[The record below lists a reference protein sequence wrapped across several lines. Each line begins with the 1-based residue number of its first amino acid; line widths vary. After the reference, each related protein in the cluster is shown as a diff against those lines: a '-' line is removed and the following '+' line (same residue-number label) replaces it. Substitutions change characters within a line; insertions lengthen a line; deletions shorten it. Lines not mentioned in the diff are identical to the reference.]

1 MPTLSKGWVI
11 AELLGTSVQTSW
23 KFVVPLCLAGGLC
36 LVLYASFE
44 ASEDDRPLSSDDPSL
59 KRMQPFLSSQSFE
72 IGLWTRQKPTGD
84 ETSTAP
90 DMSRSS
96 AEVERLRQ
104 QLLLER
110 SRIAEQ
116 SAEIARLRGSV
127 TPQPAQTVQDFD
139 PTVHIAADTKES
151 DASIPDSLWREP
163 PLLDK
168 EATSSSRLEKDIAAV
183 LDELHQ
189 AKTQKVGGFEA
200 FGSQTSGMSKHMFT
214 AAVSEKVRKLSAMAS
229 EVTPIVR
236 RRRLSLP
243 TSWSGTSTQEL
254 HDLTHLNHLKPP
266 RLEASQHSIETASSS
281 EGVEELILPADIPG
295 TVQEVPAPQAS
306 QPVIDETPLA
316 VIKDGS
322 ACESIPRTL
331 SKKDAKWVQGLD
343 REDAKLNLFERK
355 TEPVDMVGRGMGLVA
370 GADDFHV
377 KVFRSAFHRRCYN
390 IATSSSFEIMTI
402 LLICSSAL
410 QIGFSTNDMAER
422 LVTETASGH
431 RILEVIYCIV
441 FSLELSV
448 RLVAHRLDFFTQ
460 VGWAWN
466 VFDLLLV
473 GFQLVEELLLA
484 LSGPD
489 PRGPLQ
495 QVSPTT
501 LLRIARILRAVRVLR
516 VLRIALMASDLRLL
530 VSCLLYCSRP
540 FFWTFVLLGLMLYIA
555 GIYITQLL
563 LFYRVE
569 SQQGHELEAF
579 FGSVPRSMLSLFEAM
594 TGGVDWD
601 VLVAPLFDLSAVVG
615 VGLVSFFAF
624 AIVGVLNVVTGTFVQ
639 SAIVRAEEVKDVQR
653 AMKARKLFRT
663 LDDNQSGQISY
674 NEILNHTKDHSV
686 QDFFK
691 DLDIEPSEA
700 KFLFDMLDVNQ
711 SGSIDFE
718 EFLNG
723 CIRLQGP
730 AKAIDMLVVTRETR
744 MVYDNLTQNLQ
755 HLRAELTVLSERLLG
770 QWNYDDSPPQTG
782 GSTREALKAVEK
794 ENTITVKAG
803 DREIVLQISKPE
815 TTLEPPSHRPGS
827 EVLETSFVAAQTF
840 NGSGVKHTLDSVN
853 RTRSTALPNVS
864 SSDREHSLLQS
875 ATQHRNGTAKNKDRE
890 KENDGSQIVQE
901 QLGLKANS
909 ESDSEALRA
918 SFLFNIG
925 LISAY
930 LVLFV
935 VFQRWKPLVYL
946 HNTTIQKAPE
956 PHPSWFGVW
965 LSSEEVEEYAG
976 LDSALMIEFCNLGM
990 KICIYLG
997 IPLTVV
1003 CLPVFYVMG
1012 KHPGPNAGICTS
1024 TVQFVPRSSL
1034 DLFSISSL
1042 RCNGLAMRWILAA
1055 TTWIIVWAVQRLLR
1069 QAQKRLGCIEYL
1081 RKFVERRVAWLQQ
1094 RPKPQSST
1102 ILVTNIPPSYRSD
1115 AKLKEYFD
1123 YLFPGGIVERDPD
1136 KRPTIKV
1143 LQDAEA
1149 VDSIDHYTKL
1159 VEHLQRHIEGER
1171 DQIRQADSFDEAEYS
1186 GAAAFVT
1193 FKASRDA
1200 EMALRL
1206 RLEPEGHLFTMEYPP
1221 IPKDVS
1227 YEDLLRSPFQR
1238 QMLYLLGYALIFMVF
1253 LFFFPLIGA
1262 ASSIVNLENL
1272 ERIDFVHRMITSSTW
1287 VQSVMEGIFATL
1299 LLSVFMAFLPST
1311 LHVIIAS
1318 TFTLNSKAQS
1328 QLFLQ
1333 QWYFWF
1339 QVIFVLLVTAI
1350 GTSLWQRFADVLT
1363 SPTSV
1368 VLDLAGSLPNTS
1380 TFYMSY
1386 IILQWSVSVLNIL
1399 RYQNLLKFFAWTAV
1413 SEEARAKELSEPED
1427 PDYYGIGSRSARLN
1441 VVLAIALV
1449 FSLVAPIALWCGF
1462 VYFLINRL
1470 VFSYLVVFA
1479 ETAKPDLGGYFWAQQ
1494 LRHVQ
1499 LTLPIFVVV
1508 MSGCLWTKPYGG
1520 PGIFAL
1526 LSLAEV
1532 GNSTQQVL
1540 ASPRSNFSD
1549 SVSDASGPP
1558 SGPPSGRDSE
1568 KSATQ
1573 ITVRSGQQSIVI
1585 QVRDGSEEVRLPPR
1599 AEDKE
1604 LSLNNTSGA
1613 PMVLP
1618 EVETA
1623 KAVPELP
1630 EPSALPQDTT
1640 LSLSPEGPGPSLRGV
1655 QGIQGAP
1662 ERSLPEEEAA
1672 TTTKGYSAYAN
1683 LAFRT
1688 R

>member
-1 MPTLSKGWVI
+1 MAFGHD
-11 AELLGTSVQTSW
+11 
-23 KFVVPLCLAGGLC
+23 
-36 LVLYASFE
+36 E
-44 ASEDDRPLSSDDPSL
+44 A
-59 KRMQPFLSSQSFE
+59 
-72 IGLWTRQKPTGD
+72 
-84 ETSTAP
+84 
-90 DMSRSS
+90 
-96 AEVERLRQ
+96 
-104 QLLLER
+104 LE
-110 SRIAEQ
+110 S
-116 SAEIARLRGSV
+116 LRGYLQEEFSGV
-127 TPQPAQTVQDFD
+127 
-139 PTVHIAADTKES
+139 
-151 DASIPDSLWREP
+151 R
-163 PLLDK
+163 
-168 EATSSSRLEKDIAAV
+168 RDIAAV

-770 QWNYDDSPPQTG
+770 FSQGSKDSG
-782 GSTREALKAVEK
+782 EA
-794 ENTITVKAG
+794 
-803 DREIVLQISKPE
+803 
-815 TTLEPPSHRPGS
+815 
-827 EVLETSFVAAQTF
+827 
-840 NGSGVKHTLDSVN
+840 
-853 RTRSTALPNVS
+853 
-864 SSDREHSLLQS
+864 
-875 ATQHRNGTAKNKDRE
+875 
-890 KENDGSQIVQE
+890 
-901 QLGLKANS
+901 
-909 ESDSEALRA
+909 
-918 SFLFNIG
+918 
-925 LISAY
+925 
-930 LVLFV
+930 
-935 VFQRWKPLVYL
+935 
-946 HNTTIQKAPE
+946 
-956 PHPSWFGVW
+956 
-965 LSSEEVEEYAG
+965 
-976 LDSALMIEFCNLGM
+976 
-990 KICIYLG
+990 
-997 IPLTVV
+997 
-1003 CLPVFYVMG
+1003 
-1012 KHPGPNAGICTS
+1012 
-1024 TVQFVPRSSL
+1024 
-1034 DLFSISSL
+1034 
-1042 RCNGLAMRWILAA
+1042 
-1055 TTWIIVWAVQRLLR
+1055 
-1069 QAQKRLGCIEYL
+1069 
-1081 RKFVERRVAWLQQ
+1081 
-1094 RPKPQSST
+1094 
-1102 ILVTNIPPSYRSD
+1102 
-1115 AKLKEYFD
+1115 
-1123 YLFPGGIVERDPD
+1123 
-1136 KRPTIKV
+1136 
-1143 LQDAEA
+1143 
-1149 VDSIDHYTKL
+1149 
-1159 VEHLQRHIEGER
+1159 
-1171 DQIRQADSFDEAEYS
+1171 
-1186 GAAAFVT
+1186 
-1193 FKASRDA
+1193 
-1200 EMALRL
+1200 
-1206 RLEPEGHLFTMEYPP
+1206 
-1221 IPKDVS
+1221 
-1227 YEDLLRSPFQR
+1227 
-1238 QMLYLLGYALIFMVF
+1238 
-1253 LFFFPLIGA
+1253 
-1262 ASSIVNLENL
+1262 
-1272 ERIDFVHRMITSSTW
+1272 
-1287 VQSVMEGIFATL
+1287 
-1299 LLSVFMAFLPST
+1299 
-1311 LHVIIAS
+1311 
-1318 TFTLNSKAQS
+1318 
-1328 QLFLQ
+1328 
-1333 QWYFWF
+1333 
-1339 QVIFVLLVTAI
+1339 
-1350 GTSLWQRFADVLT
+1350 
-1363 SPTSV
+1363 
-1368 VLDLAGSLPNTS
+1368 
-1380 TFYMSY
+1380 
-1386 IILQWSVSVLNIL
+1386 
-1399 RYQNLLKFFAWTAV
+1399 
-1413 SEEARAKELSEPED
+1413 
-1427 PDYYGIGSRSARLN
+1427 
-1441 VVLAIALV
+1441 
-1449 FSLVAPIALWCGF
+1449 
-1462 VYFLINRL
+1462 
-1470 VFSYLVVFA
+1470 
-1479 ETAKPDLGGYFWAQQ
+1479 
-1494 LRHVQ
+1494 
-1499 LTLPIFVVV
+1499 
-1508 MSGCLWTKPYGG
+1508 
-1520 PGIFAL
+1520 
-1526 LSLAEV
+1526 
-1532 GNSTQQVL
+1532 
-1540 ASPRSNFSD
+1540 
-1549 SVSDASGPP
+1549 
-1558 SGPPSGRDSE
+1558 
-1568 KSATQ
+1568 
-1573 ITVRSGQQSIVI
+1573 
-1585 QVRDGSEEVRLPPR
+1585 
-1599 AEDKE
+1599 
-1604 LSLNNTSGA
+1604 
-1613 PMVLP
+1613 
-1618 EVETA
+1618 
-1623 KAVPELP
+1623 
-1630 EPSALPQDTT
+1630 
-1640 LSLSPEGPGPSLRGV
+1640 
-1655 QGIQGAP
+1655 
-1662 ERSLPEEEAA
+1662 
-1672 TTTKGYSAYAN
+1672 
-1683 LAFRT
+1683 
-1688 R
+1688 

>member
-1 MPTLSKGWVI
+1 M
-11 AELLGTSVQTSW
+11 
-23 KFVVPLCLAGGLC
+23 
-36 LVLYASFE
+36 
-44 ASEDDRPLSSDDPSL
+44 
-59 KRMQPFLSSQSFE
+59 
-72 IGLWTRQKPTGD
+72 
-84 ETSTAP
+84 
-90 DMSRSS
+90 
-96 AEVERLRQ
+96 
-104 QLLLER
+104 
-110 SRIAEQ
+110 
-116 SAEIARLRGSV
+116 
-127 TPQPAQTVQDFD
+127 
-139 PTVHIAADTKES
+139 
-151 DASIPDSLWREP
+151 
-163 PLLDK
+163 
-168 EATSSSRLEKDIAAV
+168 
-183 LDELHQ
+183 
-189 AKTQKVGGFEA
+189 
-200 FGSQTSGMSKHMFT
+200 
-214 AAVSEKVRKLSAMAS
+214 
-229 EVTPIVR
+229 
-236 RRRLSLP
+236 
-243 TSWSGTSTQEL
+243 
-254 HDLTHLNHLKPP
+254 
-266 RLEASQHSIETASSS
+266 
-281 EGVEELILPADIPG
+281 
-295 TVQEVPAPQAS
+295 
-306 QPVIDETPLA
+306 
-316 VIKDGS
+316 
-322 ACESIPRTL
+322 
-331 SKKDAKWVQGLD
+331 
-343 REDAKLNLFERK
+343 
-355 TEPVDMVGRGMGLVA
+355 
-370 GADDFHV
+370 
-377 KVFRSAFHRRCYN
+377 
-390 IATSSSFEIMTI
+390 
-402 LLICSSAL
+402 
-410 QIGFSTNDMAER
+410 
-422 LVTETASGH
+422 
-431 RILEVIYCIV
+431 
-441 FSLELSV
+441 
-448 RLVAHRLDFFTQ
+448 
-460 VGWAWN
+460 
-466 VFDLLLV
+466 
-473 GFQLVEELLLA
+473 
-484 LSGPD
+484 
-489 PRGPLQ
+489 
-495 QVSPTT
+495 
-501 LLRIARILRAVRVLR
+501 LRAVR
-516 VLRIALMASDLRLL
+516 LL
-530 VSCLLYCSRP
+530 
-540 FFWTFVLLGLMLYIA
+540 
-555 GIYITQLL
+555 
-563 LFYRVE
+563 
-569 SQQGHELEAF
+569 
-579 FGSVPRSMLSLFEAM
+579 
-594 TGGVDWD
+594 
-601 VLVAPLFDLSAVVG
+601 VLVA
-615 VGLVSFFAF
+615 
-624 AIVGVLNVVTGTFVQ
+624 
-639 SAIVRAEEVKDVQR
+639 
-653 AMKARKLFRT
+653 
-663 LDDNQSGQISY
+663 
-674 NEILNHTKDHSV
+674 
-686 QDFFK
+686 
-691 DLDIEPSEA
+691 
-700 KFLFDMLDVNQ
+700 
-711 SGSIDFE
+711 
-718 EFLNG
+718 
-723 CIRLQGP
+723 
-730 AKAIDMLVVTRETR
+730 AKAE
-744 MVYDNLTQNLQ
+744 
-755 HLRAELTVLSERLLG
+755 SESA
-770 QWNYDDSPPQTG
+770 DDLPDLFLIQ
-782 GSTREALKAVEK
+782 
-794 ENTITVKAG
+794 
-803 DREIVLQISKPE
+803 
-815 TTLEPPSHRPGS
+815 
-827 EVLETSFVAAQTF
+827 VAAQTY
-840 NGSGVKHTLDSVN
+840 NGSGLKHAFA
-853 RTRSTALPNVS
+853 TALPNVS

-875 ATQHRNGTAKNKDRE
+875 APQNRNGTAKKDKE

-1012 KHPGPNAGICTS
+1012 KHPGPNADICTS
-1024 TVQFVPRSSL
+1024 AVQFVPRSSL

-1069 QAQKRLGCIEYL
+1069 QAQK
-1081 RKFVERRVAWLQQ
+1081 KFVERRVAWLQQ

-1102 ILVTNIPPSYRSD
+1102 LLVTNIPPSYRSD

-1123 YLFPGGIVERDPD
+1123 YLFPGGIVERVYIVKKLSSLAALLDEFSIAEQRLHESQYLWFLANKDPD

-1221 IPKDVS
+1221 VPKDVS

-1238 QMLYLLGYALIFMVF
+1238 QMLYLLGYVLIFMVF

-1318 TFTLNSKAQS
+1318 TFTLNSKVQS

-1449 FSLVAPIALWCGF
+1449 FSLMAPMALWCGF
-1462 VYFLINRL
+1462 VYFLINRF

-1479 ETAKPDLGGYFWAQQ
+1479 ETTKPDLGGYFWAQQ

-1499 LTLPIFVVV
+1499 FTLPIFVVV

-1520 PGIFAL
+1520 PGMLAL
-1526 LSLAEV
+1526 LSLVVWGFEYSRWADILWETLSFRAVVEGSEKGSRTSDEAEV

-1540 ASPRSNFSD
+1540 ASRANVSE
-1549 SVSDASGPP
+1549 SVSDP
-1558 SGPPSGRDSE
+1558 GRDSE

-1604 LSLNNTSGA
+1604 LALNNTSAA
-1613 PMVLP
+1613 PVLP

-1630 EPSALPQDTT
+1630 EPSALPQDTS
-1640 LSLSPEGPGPSLRGV
+1640 LSLSPEAPGPSLRGV